1 MKKLVVLISSIII
14 ILIIVIIIINI
25 PKSYQYEYKID
36 DFNIL
41 EKYDKNN
48 KIYTF
53 KIKTKDESYD
63 YAFKEDYQKKKGL
76 IKKIKLSNN
85 CLDVSLEKIDSFSIC
100 QNKDG
105 YYTKYLNDEDN
116 TKKKSSYENID
127 IYNLNNHTYLIW
139 NYNYFIG
146 LNEKKKEKI
155 TLFDNDFLKLDVALK
170 YQDNLVIGDYNEE
183 YLFDKFYVINA
194 KKMKVDTVKINI
206 PIYLNSYFLGEYQD
220 SLYLF
225 DMQAKQEYEI
235 DLDEGLV
242 YRINPM
248 VLVNGK
254 WEDSSIIKLT
264 NKEEVFTYEENF
276 NYVLENNKLYYKTSV
291 NKILVSNLDIDKL
304 IYQDGKEAYFLVKDT
319 LYYVHLDKGIKKLLS
334 YSEWQFN
341 NSNIYIF

>member
-36 DFNIL
+36 EYNIL
-41 EKYDKNN
+41 EKYDKEN

-85 CLDVSLEKIDSFSIC
+85 CLDVSLKKIDSFSLC

-155 TLFDNDFLKLDVALK
+155 TLFDNDFLKLDVAMK

-264 NKEEVFTYEENF
+264 NKEEVFTYAENF